1 MNAGHVPPLVRR
13 RNGQLDP
20 LESQNFPVGLLPEAE
35 YQSGRTTLM
44 PSDCVVI
51 YSDGVSEAANS
62 ADELFE
68 ESRLRRIIE
77 EFKGQTVEEMADA
90 IRDAVKAFTEG
101 APQSDDIT
109 LLIVQ
114 HKGASAAAG

>member
-1 MNAGHVPPLVRR
+1 MFRHLCGGETAQLEPLAS
-13 RNGQLDP
+13 
-20 LESQNFPVGLLPEAE
+20 ENFPVGLLPEAE

-44 PSDCVVI
+44 PSDFVVI
-51 YSDGVSEAANS
+51 YSDGVSEAVNS

-77 EFKGQTVEEMADA
+77 EFKGETVEEMADA
-90 IRDAVKAFTEG
+90 IRDGVKAFTEG

-109 LLIVQ
+109 LLVVQ
-114 HKGASAAAG
+114 YKGASAAAG